1 MLIILDCFRKVL
13 YLCIMKYFSNN
24 NTKSQKL
31 LSEIAEVS
39 SGVFLQ
45 AEPFGEVSYLQIK
58 DLFSESPEKTAS
70 KVALSQKN
78 ERYLLK
84 KGDLLFAG
92 KGTTYLCKV
101 FDLDIPAIASTTLYI
116 IRLTSKDILPEYLCW
131 YLNQPS
137 VMAMIKAQQVGTG
150 TPLIHKQVVEDFEIP
165 VPDLETQQRI
175 VELAKLQVKEK
186 ELYQAIAEKRQLI
199 TNQLILNKLNK

>member
-1 MLIILDCFRKVL
+1 
-13 YLCIMKYFSNN
+13 MKYCSNKH
-24 NTKSQKL
+24 TKPRKTI
-31 LSEIAEVS
+31 SEIAEVS

-58 DLFSESPEKTAS
+58 DLLSEWPEKTAS
-70 KVALSQKN
+70 KVTLSTKN
-78 ERYLLK
+78 ERYLLA

-92 KGTTYLCKV
+92 KGTTYLCKL

-116 IRLTSKDILPEYLCW
+116 IRLTSKDILPDYLCY

-137 VMAMIKAQQVGTG
+137 VMAMMKAQQVGTS

-165 VPDLETQQRI
+165 IPDLETQQCI
-175 VELAKLQVKEK
+175 VELAKLQVREK

-199 TNQLILNKLNK
+199 TSQLIMNKLE

>member
-1 MLIILDCFRKVL
+1 MNTSSKVSTNIRRK
-13 YLCIMKYFSNN
+13 I
-24 NTKSQKL
+24 
-31 LSEIAEVS
+31 SEIADVVS
-39 SGVFLQ
+39 GLYLQ
-45 AEPFGEVSYLQIK
+45 PAPYGDVCYLQIK
-58 DLFSESPEKTAS
+58 DLLSESPEKTAS
-70 KVALSQKN
+70 KVILSSKN
-78 ERYLLK
+78 ERYLLA

-116 IRLTSKDILPEYLCW
+116 IRLTSKDILPDYLCW

-137 VMAMIKAQQVGTG
+137 VMAMMKAQQVGTG

-165 VPDLETQQRI
+165 VPNLETQQRI
-175 VELAKLQVKEK
+175 VELAKLQVREK

-199 TNQLILNKLNK
+199 ANQLIMNKLNK